1 MVPKKHPSFSKCNCR
16 YVNAV
21 WKANSSMG
29 IQSKAVWGMHVQ
41 RKVSHMVQ
49 QVVVGRVG
57 KHKVKASKD
66 LKFLVAMES

>member
-1 MVPKKHPSFSKCNCR
+1 
-16 YVNAV
+16 
-21 WKANSSMG
+21 MG